1 LSTLILTSHVKDGVE
16 MAKEHRLPQGIID
29 IIEQHHGSG
38 LVSYFYHKA
47 LENDRTETITE
58 EEFRYEGPKPQT
70 REAAIVLLADSVEA
84 AVRSMQNRTA
94 GRVEGL
100 VRKIIKDKLN
110 DGQLDECELT
120 FKDLNAIANS
130 FVRILTGIFHS
141 RIEYPD
147 MSQEI
152 ERRRKNAGSRKQL
165 AGKNTDG

>member
-1 LSTLILTSHVKDGVE
+1 MPV
-16 MAKEHRLPQGIID
+16 
-29 IIEQHHGSG
+29 
-38 LVSYFYHKA
+38 LVSNLQEKIPVDDELSGFLAIAIGEVLK
-47 LENDRTETITE
+47 EVDR
-58 EEFRYEGPKPQT
+58 G
-70 REAAIVLLADSVEA
+70 EAAEVSLVFVDDDYIH
-84 AVRSMQNRTA
+84 
-94 GRVEGL
+94 GL
-100 VRKIIKDKLN
+100 NAQYRGVDAPTIKDKLN